1 MPESKRI
8 QEADALI
15 LELLKLL
22 SQAKNINPAEKQE
35 KGRIVKKAIL
45 PSREL
50 VLRVIDSL
58 KRV

>member
-22 SQAKNINPAEKQE
+22 SQAKNIDPAEKQE

-45 PSREL
+45 PPREL